1 MDNIVRDFMKLT
13 PRLLTIAKLIPQN
26 DRVADIGT
34 DHGYIP
40 VYLIK
45 NKIARRVIAAD
56 VNNGPLQSAQ
66 KNIAL
71 HHMENY
77 IETRLGNGLEILQ
90 AGEVDTV
97 IIAGMGGL
105 LIRDILVAHPEVT
118 CGINT
123 FVLQPMVAQDD
134 LRRWLLNNGFKIVD
148 ERLVKEEHR
157 IYEVMVVKKGS
168 QSVSDEIYYEIG
180 EKLIENKDPLV
191 VEFINKYLKKYNEI
205 LSQLAGQNSE
215 IANEKRNMCL
225 QKVEKLEEV
234 LACLKNVKQS

>member
-1 MDNIVRDFMKLT
+1 MKLT

-26 DRVADIGT
+26 TVVADIGT
-34 DHGYIP
+34 DHAYIP

-45 NKIARRVIAAD
+45 NKIAKRVIAAD

-77 IETRLGNGLEILQ
+77 IETRLGNGLEILHP
-90 AGEVDTV
+90 GEVDTV

-105 LIRDILVAHPEVT
+105 LIRDILTAHPAIT
-118 CGINT
+118 SSIDT

-134 LRRWLLNNGFKIVD
+134 LRRWLLNNGFMIVN
-148 ERLVKEEHR
+148 EGLVKEDHR
-157 IYEVMVVKKGS
+157 IYEVMVVKKGI
-168 QSVSDEIYYEIG
+168 QSVIDDIYYELG
-180 EKLIENKDPLV
+180 EKLIENNDPLLI
-191 VEFINKYLKKYNEI
+191 EFIRKHLKKYNEI

-234 LACLKNVKQS
+234 LSCLNNVKQS